1 MPLAYDI
8 RPNTLEEFVGQK
20 HLVGENGPIYKMIK
34 NNRLT
39 NMILYG
45 PPGTGK
51 TTLATILAN
60 VFKIPFYKINASVAN
75 LADLK
80 EIVDSS
86 TTKGEDKILLF
97 VDELHL
103 FKKNIQQY
111 LLDYVENGKIVLI
124 GSTAE
129 NPYFT
134 IHKAILSRANVFELK
149 PLSKEDIIVGLKRGV
164 EILKKN
170 NDMLDITIDE
180 RIYNAIASI
189 SNGDMRCAINK
200 LELIFYTAV
209 DYNTMTVNI
218 STENISDE
226 TLKRAIKYDSNGDDH
241 FDTLSAFMKSLR
253 GSDVDAAIHYL
264 ARLIIGGDLQGIC
277 RRLLCSA
284 SEDIGMANP
293 QAVTIVKSCVDNA
306 LQLGFPEA
314 RLPLAEATIY
324 LALSPKSNSA
334 IIAIDTAINE
344 INHSDVGDIPPH
356 LRDAHYSGAANLGH
370 GIDYK
375 YPHDFKNDW
384 VEQQYLPNAIK
395 DHKYYLP
402 KENKNEQAFKSY
414 WENIKK

>member
-1 MPLAYDI
+1 
-8 RPNTLEEFVGQK
+8 
-20 HLVGENGPIYKMIK
+20 
-34 NNRLT
+34 
-39 NMILYG
+39 
-45 PPGTGK
+45 
-51 TTLATILAN
+51 
-60 VFKIPFYKINASVAN
+60 
-75 LADLK
+75 
-80 EIVDSS
+80 
-86 TTKGEDKILLF
+86 
-97 VDELHL
+97 
-103 FKKNIQQY
+103 
-111 LLDYVENGKIVLI
+111 
-124 GSTAE
+124 
-129 NPYFT
+129 
-134 IHKAILSRANVFELK
+134 
-149 PLSKEDIIVGLKRGV
+149 
-164 EILKKN
+164 
-170 NDMLDITIDE
+170 MLDITIDE

-264 ARLIIGGDLQGIC
+264 ARLIVGGDLQGIC

-344 INHSDVGDIPPH
+344 INLSDVGDIPLH
-356 LRDAHYSGAANLGH
+356 LRDAHYSGAANLGR

-384 VEQQYLPNAIK
+384 VEQQYLPDAIK

-414 WENIKK
+414 WDNIKK